1 MPQPAESG
9 INETTDA
16 EVSNYHLE
24 KVVPISPCEV
34 V

>member
-1 MPQPAESG
+1 MPQPAKSG

-16 EVSNYHLE
+16 EVSNYDLE
-24 KVVPISPCEV
+24 KVVPVSLCEV